1 MKIILATLATIASAS
16 RIGHHDDTFYQ
27 EYNVG
32 GHSHTR
38 TDEDELDETSL
49 GRPPLPI
56 RPNLYGDDEDGNDH
70 RSHHRAEAPTL
81 DLGDEEVAKLNDIF
95 SSSNNLS
102 ALSSSSSSS
111 SSSTRS
117 SSTKSSSS
125 STHHRSSSSSG
136 QAQNEYPSEDEDSD
150 HEHSEDDQS
159 DEEAQ
164 HEHVSPQPKL
174 TYSTSAHTKENN
186 HYGFGEAVD
195 INEYAGHFE
204 GKVDEFNPSDE
215 IWNQSDYEERLETEA
230 ELMVA
235 LEAIRAALVVLDTD
249 IIELESCIEKGADH
263 IGENYE
269 HITFNDGSMEINT
282 VEVTR
287 QQTQLKSLQDKCSD
301 M

>member
-32 GHSHTR
+32 GHSHQR
-38 TDEDELDETSL
+38 TDEDEFEGLDY
-49 GRPPLPI
+49 PALPI

-70 RSHHRAEAPTL
+70 RSSHRAEAPTL

-111 SSSTRS
+111 STRTSSTR
-117 SSTKSSSS
+117 SSSS
-125 STHHRSSSSSG
+125 STHHRSSSSSTRSRRARG
-136 QAQNEYPSEDEDSD
+136 EYYSDDEDSD
-150 HEHSEDDQS
+150 HEHSEDDHS
-159 DEEAQ
+159 DEEDD
-164 HEHVSPQPKL
+164 HVHVSPQPRL
-174 TYSTSAHTKENN
+174 TYSTSSHTKENN

-204 GKVDEFNPSDE
+204 GKVDDFDSAEE
-215 IWNQSDYEERLETEA
+215 IWNQADYEERLETEA

-249 IIELESCIEKGADH
+249 ITELEDCIERSADH

-269 HITFNDGSMEINT
+269 HITFNDSAMEINQL
-282 VEVTR
+282 EVTR
-287 QQTQLKSLQDKCSD
+287 QQTQLESLQFRCRD